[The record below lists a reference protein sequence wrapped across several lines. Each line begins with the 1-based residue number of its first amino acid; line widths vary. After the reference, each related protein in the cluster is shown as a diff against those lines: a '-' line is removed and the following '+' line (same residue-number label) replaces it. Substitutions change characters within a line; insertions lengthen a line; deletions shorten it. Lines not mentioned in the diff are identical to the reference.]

1 MLAVPV
7 PDLLQVTHPGYRYV
21 NLGRRMTERDV
32 PTFLDYCIK
41 LTERFEH
48 YGDINVTPIDLFPA
62 MIKSFDTLYN
72 NDDPQDFLPAVKL
85 LHGLLEEYDLVV
97 DNMQRAF
104 LNNPRVS
111 NFYRDVAS
119 TLRCIFE
126 SIMVSDIDD

>member
-1 MLAVPV
+1 
-7 PDLLQVTHPGYRYV
+7 
-21 NLGRRMTERDV
+21 
-32 PTFLDYCIK
+32 
-41 LTERFEH
+41 
-48 YGDINVTPIDLFPA
+48 

-72 NDDPQDFLPAVKL
+72 NDEPQDFLPAVKL

-126 SIMVSDIDD
+126 NIMVSDIDD